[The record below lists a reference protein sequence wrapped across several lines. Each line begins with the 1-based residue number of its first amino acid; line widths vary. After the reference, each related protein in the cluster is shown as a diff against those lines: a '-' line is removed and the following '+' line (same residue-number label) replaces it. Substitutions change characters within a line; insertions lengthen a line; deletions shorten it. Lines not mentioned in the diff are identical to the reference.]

1 MTGTDRTPSRRHRV
15 ARQLAWGLALAA
27 MLGAAGGGAARAA
40 EKPAI
45 AAAAA
50 AKTHAA
56 NAFLDRLLGFWLGEG
71 EFQGTTIRDQFQ
83 AGRALDGT
91 FVVIQTHEIDGADFQ
106 SDMYVGWDPAESRYE
121 LYFFS
126 NFTGF
131 GPQLPVRVMSGYRS
145 GNKLIFEERRSLP
158 LPRRFTFEFVDPET
172 FVLTKIV
179 YFPTEQLL
187 STEEFVQQDPV
198 YR

>member
-1 MTGTDRTPSRRHRV
+1 MSRTHPTFFGRRRF
-15 ARQLAWGLALAA
+15 ARDAALAWTLVAALFVTG
-27 MLGAAGGGAARAA
+27 GAAARAA
-40 EKPAI
+40 QKPGS
-45 AAAAA
+45 AAVAASKA
-50 AKTHAA
+50 HAA

-71 EFQGTTIRDQFQ
+71 EFQGTPIEDQFY
-83 AGRALDGT
+83 ANRVLDGT
-91 FVVIQTHEIDGADFQ
+91 FVKVETSEHTAGNFK
-106 SDMYVGWDPAESRYE
+106 SDMYIGWDPAESRYE

-158 LPRRFTFEFVDPET
+158 LPRRFTFELVDSET
-172 FVLTKIV
+172 FVLTKIT

-187 STEEFVQQDPV
+187 STEEFVKQDAV
-198 YR
+198 R